1 MAGQFITFEG
11 GEGSGKSSQ
20 IKILKSKLIDKGID
34 VVCTREPGGTPS
46 AEILRELVT
55 TGEVNKWEPMTE
67 ALLMFAS
74 RYEHTKNLIIPS
86 LENGKWVLCDRFYH
100 STYAYQG
107 LGHGLGLKAME
118 ALKKISI
125 GEIEPDLVFF
135 LDINPMEGIKR
146 TMGRHTNEDRFEK
159 MDISFHTK
167 LRDAFLGFSKTYSE
181 NSVVINADQE
191 INKISDIIFEEIE
204 KRFKI

>member
-20 IKILKSKLIDKGID
+20 INILKSKLIGKGID

-74 RYEHTKNLIIPS
+74 RYEHIKNLIIPS

-107 LGHGLGLKAME
+107 LGHGLGLEKME

-135 LDINPMEGIKR
+135 LDIDPMEGIKR

-181 NSVVINADQE
+181 NSIVINAGQE

>member
-1 MAGQFITFEG
+1 MASQFITFEG

-20 IKILKSKLIDKGID
+20 INILKSKLIDKGID
-34 VVCTREPGGTPS
+34 VVCTREPGGTPP

-107 LGHGLGLKAME
+107 LGHGLGLEAME

-135 LDINPMEGIKR
+135 LDIDPMEGIKR

-167 LRDAFLGFSKTYSE
+167 LRNAFLGFSKTYSE
-181 NSVVINADQE
+181 NSVVINASQE

>member
-74 RYEHTKNLIIPS
+74 RCEHTKNLIIPS

-135 LDINPMEGIKR
+135 LDIDPMEGIKR

>member
-1 MAGQFITFEG
+1 MASQFITFEG

-20 IKILKSKLIDKGID
+20 INLLKSKLIDKGID

-67 ALLMFAS
+67 ALIMFAS

-107 LGHGLGLKAME
+107 LGHGLGLESME

-135 LDINPMEGIKR
+135 LDIDPMEGIKR

-167 LRDAFLGFSKTYSE
+167 LRNAFLGFSKTYSE
-181 NSVVINADQE
+181 NSVVINASQE

>member
-1 MAGQFITFEG
+1 MASQFITFEG

-20 IKILKSKLIDKGID
+20 INILKSKLIDKGID

-107 LGHGLGLKAME
+107 LGHGLGLEAME

-135 LDINPMEGIKR
+135 LDIDPMEGIKR

-167 LRDAFLGFSKTYSE
+167 LRNAFLGFSKTYSE
-181 NSVVINADQE
+181 HSVVINASQE

>member
-1 MAGQFITFEG
+1 MASQFITFEG

-20 IKILKSKLIDKGID
+20 INILKSKLIDKGID

-107 LGHGLGLKAME
+107 LGHGLGLEAME

-135 LDINPMEGIKR
+135 LDIDPMEGIKR

-167 LRDAFLGFSKTYSE
+167 LRNAFLGFSKTYSE
-181 NSVVINADQE
+181 NSVVINASQE

-204 KRFKI
+204 KRLKI

>member
-1 MAGQFITFEG
+1 MASQFITFEG

-20 IKILKSKLIDKGID
+20 INILKSKLIDKGID

-107 LGHGLGLKAME
+107 LGHGLGLEAME

-135 LDINPMEGIKR
+135 LDIDPMEGIKR
-146 TMGRHTNEDRFEK
+146 AMGRHTNEDRFEK

-167 LRDAFLGFSKTYSE
+167 LRNAFLGFSKTYSE
-181 NSVVINADQE
+181 NSVVINASQE

>member
-135 LDINPMEGIKR
+135 LDIDPMDGIKR

-181 NSVVINADQE
+181 NSVVINASQE

>member
-1 MAGQFITFEG
+1 MASQFITFEG

-20 IKILKSKLIDKGID
+20 INILKSKLIDKGID

-107 LGHGLGLKAME
+107 LGHGLAQ
-118 ALKKISI
+118 
-125 GEIEPDLVFF
+125 F
-135 LDINPMEGIKR
+135 
-146 TMGRHTNEDRFEK
+146 HQW
-159 MDISFHTK
+159 ISF
-167 LRDAFLGFSKTYSE
+167 
-181 NSVVINADQE
+181 
-191 INKISDIIFEEIE
+191 
-204 KRFKI
+204 

>member
-107 LGHGLGLKAME
+107 LGHGLGLEAME

-135 LDINPMEGIKR
+135 LDIDPMEGIKR

-167 LRDAFLGFSKTYSE
+167 LRNAFLGFSKTYSE
-181 NSVVINADQE
+181 NSVVINASQE

>member
-20 IKILKSKLIDKGID
+20 INILKSKLIDKGID

-107 LGHGLGLKAME
+107 LGHGLGLEAME

-135 LDINPMEGIKR
+135 LDIDPMEGIKR

-167 LRDAFLGFSKTYSE
+167 LRNAFLGFSKTYSE
-181 NSVVINADQE
+181 NSVVINASQE

>member
-1 MAGQFITFEG
+1 MASQFITFEG

-20 IKILKSKLIDKGID
+20 INILKSKLIDKGID

-107 LGHGLGLKAME
+107 LGHGLGLEAMK

-135 LDINPMEGIKR
+135 LDIDPVEGIKR

-167 LRDAFLGFSKTYSE
+167 LRNAFLGFSKTYSE
-181 NSVVINADQE
+181 NSVVINASQE

>member
-20 IKILKSKLIDKGID
+20 INILKSKLIDKGID

-135 LDINPMEGIKR
+135 LDIDPMEGIKR
-146 TMGRHTNEDRFEK
+146 TMSRHTNEDRFEK

>member
-1 MAGQFITFEG
+1 MASQFITFEG

-20 IKILKSKLIDKGID
+20 INILKSKLIDKGID
-34 VVCTREPGGTPS
+34 VVSTREPGGTPS

-107 LGHGLGLKAME
+107 LGHGLGLEAME

-135 LDINPMEGIKR
+135 LDIDPMEGIKR

-167 LRDAFLGFSKTYSE
+167 LRNAFLGFSKTYSE
-181 NSVVINADQE
+181 NSVVINAGQE

>member
-1 MAGQFITFEG
+1 MASQFITFEG

-20 IKILKSKLIDKGID
+20 INILKSKLIDKGID

-181 NSVVINADQE
+181 NSIVINAGQE

>member
-107 LGHGLGLKAME
+107 LGHGLGLEKME

-135 LDINPMEGIKR
+135 LDIDPMEGIKR

>member
-1 MAGQFITFEG
+1 MASQFITFEG

-20 IKILKSKLIDKGID
+20 INLLKSKLIDKGID

-67 ALLMFAS
+67 ALIMFAS

-107 LGHGLGLKAME
+107 LGHGLGLESME

-135 LDINPMEGIKR
+135 LDIDPMEGIKR
-146 TMGRHTNEDRFEK
+146 TIGRQTNEDRFEK
-159 MDISFHTK
+159 MDISFHNK
-167 LRDAFLGFSKTYSE
+167 LRNAFLSFSKTYSD
-181 NSVVINADQE
+181 NSVVINASQE

>member
-1 MAGQFITFEG
+1 MASQFITFEG

-20 IKILKSKLIDKGID
+20 INLLKSKLIDKGID

-107 LGHGLGLKAME
+107 LGHGLGLEKME

-135 LDINPMEGIKR
+135 LDIDPMEGIKR

-159 MDISFHTK
+159 MDIRFHTK

-181 NSVVINADQE
+181 NSVVINASQE

>member
-1 MAGQFITFEG
+1 MASQFITFEG

-20 IKILKSKLIDKGID
+20 INILKSKLIDKGID

-107 LGHGLGLKAME
+107 LGHGLGLEAME

-135 LDINPMEGIKR
+135 LDIDPVEGIKR
-146 TMGRHTNEDRFEK
+146 TMDRQTNEDRFEK

-167 LRDAFLGFSKTYSE
+167 LRNAFLGFSKTYSE
-181 NSVVINADQE
+181 NSVVINASQE

>member
-1 MAGQFITFEG
+1 MASQFITFEG

-20 IKILKSKLIDKGID
+20 INILKSKLIDKGID

-107 LGHGLGLKAME
+107 LGHGLGLEAME

-135 LDINPMEGIKR
+135 LDIDPMEGIKR
-146 TMGRHTNEDRFEK
+146 TMSRHTNEDRFEK

-167 LRDAFLGFSKTYSE
+167 LRNAFLGFSKTYSE
-181 NSVVINADQE
+181 NSVVINASQE

>member
-1 MAGQFITFEG
+1 MASQFITFEG

-20 IKILKSKLIDKGID
+20 INILKSKLIDKGID

-107 LGHGLGLKAME
+107 LGHGLGLEAME

-135 LDINPMEGIKR
+135 LDIDPMEGIKR

-181 NSVVINADQE
+181 NSVVINASQE

>member
-20 IKILKSKLIDKGID
+20 INILKSKLIGKGID

-107 LGHGLGLKAME
+107 LGHGLGLEAME

-135 LDINPMEGIKR
+135 LDIDPMEGIKR

-181 NSVVINADQE
+181 NSIVINAGQE

>member
-34 VVCTREPGGTPS
+34 VVSTREPGGTPS

-107 LGHGLGLKAME
+107 LGHGLGLEAME

-135 LDINPMEGIKR
+135 LDIDPMEGIKR
-146 TMGRHTNEDRFEK
+146 TMGRNTNEDRFEK

>member
-135 LDINPMEGIKR
+135 LDIDPMEGIKR

-159 MDISFHTK
+159 MDISFHTT

>member
-74 RYEHTKNLIIPS
+74 RYEHTKNLITPS

-181 NSVVINADQE
+181 NSVVINAGQE

>member
-20 IKILKSKLIDKGID
+20 INILKSKLIDKGID

-74 RYEHTKNLIIPS
+74 RYEHTKNLITPS

-135 LDINPMEGIKR
+135 LDIDPMEGIKR

-181 NSVVINADQE
+181 NSVVINAGQE

>member
-20 IKILKSKLIDKGID
+20 INILKSKLIGKGID

-74 RYEHTKNLIIPS
+74 RYEHIKNLIIPS

-135 LDINPMEGIKR
+135 LDIDPMEGIKR

-181 NSVVINADQE
+181 NSVVINAGQE

>member
-1 MAGQFITFEG
+1 MASKFITFEG

-20 IKILKSKLIDKGID
+20 INILKSKLIDKGID

-107 LGHGLGLKAME
+107 LGHGLGLEAME

-135 LDINPMEGIKR
+135 LDIDPMEGIKR

-167 LRDAFLGFSKTYSE
+167 LRNAFLGFSKTYSE
-181 NSVVINADQE
+181 NSVVINASQE

>member
-1 MAGQFITFEG
+1 MASQFITFEG

-20 IKILKSKLIDKGID
+20 INILKSKLTDKGID

-55 TGEVNKWEPMTE
+55 TGDVNKWEPMTE

-107 LGHGLGLKAME
+107 LGHGLGLEAME

-135 LDINPMEGIKR
+135 LDIDPMEGIKR

-167 LRDAFLGFSKTYSE
+167 LRNAFLGFSKTYSE
-181 NSVVINADQE
+181 NSVVINASQE
-191 INKISDIIFEEIE
+191 INKISDVIFEEIE

>member
-1 MAGQFITFEG
+1 MASQFITFEG

-20 IKILKSKLIDKGID
+20 INILKSKLIDKGID

-107 LGHGLGLKAME
+107 LGHGLGLEAME

-135 LDINPMEGIKR
+135 LDIDPMEGIKR

-167 LRDAFLGFSKTYSE
+167 LRNAFLDFSKTYSE
-181 NSVVINADQE
+181 NSVVINASQE

>member
-20 IKILKSKLIDKGID
+20 INILKSKLIDKGID

-135 LDINPMEGIKR
+135 LDIDPMEGIKR
-146 TMGRHTNEDRFEK
+146 TMDRHTNEDRFEK

>member
-20 IKILKSKLIDKGID
+20 INILKSKLIGKGID

-74 RYEHTKNLIIPS
+74 RYEHIKNLIIPS

-135 LDINPMEGIKR
+135 LDIDPMEGIKR

-181 NSVVINADQE
+181 NSVVINASQE

>member
-1 MAGQFITFEG
+1 MASQFITFEG

-20 IKILKSKLIDKGID
+20 INLLKSKLIDKGID

-107 LGHGLGLKAME
+107 LGHGLGLEKME

-135 LDINPMEGIKR
+135 LDIDPMEGIKR

-191 INKISDIIFEEIE
+191 INKISDINFEEIE
-204 KRFKI
+204 ERFKI

>member
-20 IKILKSKLIDKGID
+20 INILKSKLIDKGID

-159 MDISFHTK
+159 MDISFHTT

-181 NSVVINADQE
+181 NSVVINAGQE

-204 KRFKI
+204 ERFKI

>member
-1 MAGQFITFEG
+1 MASQFITFEG

-20 IKILKSKLIDKGID
+20 INILKSKLIDKGID

-67 ALLMFAS
+67 ALIMFAS

-107 LGHGLGLKAME
+107 LGHGLGLESME

-135 LDINPMEGIKR
+135 LDIDPMEGIKR
-146 TMGRHTNEDRFEK
+146 TMGRQTNEDRFEK
-159 MDISFHTK
+159 MDISFHNK
-167 LRDAFLGFSKTYSE
+167 LRNAFLSFSKTYSD
-181 NSVVINADQE
+181 NSVVINASQE